1 MSTGLWKSVGR
12 LVGFWVFVGLSER
25 PASVESPVVGRVSGA
40 GSSKL
45 GARESGSD
53 EEIAVFDGGG
63 AGGFDMSNLLAQ
75 AQAMQNQLMEAQ
87 ADLEGQEIEGS
98 AGGGL
103 VTALVSG
110 TGELLSLNIKKE
122 AVDPDDTETLADLVV
137 AAVRDAS
144 ENAKQA
150 AAAAMGPLA
159 GGLGGAFG
167 GEGGIPGFGGA
178 PAGQSAPAGFGLPSA
193 PPAVESAPP
202 AVEPG
207 AGDDPESG
215 PGESRGQAQD
225 ETRGGVGFVN
235 PGSGTGA
242 SGQNPG

>member
-1 MSTGLWKSVGR
+1 VP
-12 LVGFWVFVGLSER
+12 EQ
-25 PASVESPVVGRVSGA
+25 
-40 GSSKL
+40 
-45 GARESGSD
+45 RELAKSGSD

-110 TGELLSLNIKKE
+110 TGELLSLDIKKE
-122 AVDPDDTETLADLVV
+122 AVDPDDTETLADLIV

-167 GEGGIPGFGGA
+167 GDGIPGFGGGA
-178 PAGQSAPAGFGLPSA
+178 PSAPAGFGLPSA
-193 PPAVESAPP
+193 TPPAVGSGDSHSGENHPDDNGP
-202 AVEPG
+202 GDEVGENQPGKNEPG
-207 AGDDPESG
+207 
-215 PGESRGQAQD
+215 GQARAD
-225 ETRGGVGFVN
+225 DRGGVGFVN
-235 PGSGTGA
+235 PGSTAGE
-242 SGQNPG
+242 SGQSPV

>member
-1 MSTGLWKSVGR
+1 L
-12 LVGFWVFVGLSER
+12 
-25 PASVESPVVGRVSGA
+25 
-40 GSSKL
+40 
-45 GARESGSD
+45 SGSD

-122 AVDPDDTETLADLVV
+122 AVDPDDTETLADLIV

-167 GEGGIPGFGGA
+167 GEGGFPGFGGDA
-178 PAGQSAPAGFGLPSA
+178 PTAPAGFGLPGT
-193 PPAVESAPP
+193 PPAVEA
-202 AVEPG
+202 AEADDEPDQDQG
-207 AGDDPESG
+207 QDK
-215 PGESRGQAQD
+215 RGN
-225 ETRGGVGFVN
+225 VGFVN
-235 PGSGTGA
+235 PGNPAGEP
-242 SGQNPG
+242 GQNPG

>member
-1 MSTGLWKSVGR
+1 M
-12 LVGFWVFVGLSER
+12 
-25 PASVESPVVGRVSGA
+25 
-40 GSSKL
+40 
-45 GARESGSD
+45 
-53 EEIAVFDGGG
+53 FDGGG

-167 GEGGIPGFGGA
+167 GEGGIPGFGGGA

-193 PPAVESAPP
+193 PPAVESGPGDDSEGNTP
-202 AVEPG
+202 EPG
-207 AGDDPESG
+207 D
-215 PGESRGQAQD
+215 SRGQAGD

-235 PGSGTGA
+235 PGSEAGA

>member
-1 MSTGLWKSVGR
+1 
-12 LVGFWVFVGLSER
+12 
-25 PASVESPVVGRVSGA
+25 VVLFADSRA
-40 GSSKL
+40 GKL

-167 GEGGIPGFGGA
+167 GEGGFPGFGAGA
-178 PAGQSAPAGFGLPSA
+178 PAAPAGFGLPSA
-193 PPAVESAPP
+193 APAVE
-202 AVEPG
+202 
-207 AGDDPESG
+207 AGDADADEDERGGQS
-215 PGESRGQAQD
+215 SRGTNDGTSGGASSD
-225 ETRGGVGFVN
+225 NRGGVGFVN
-235 PGSGTGA
+235 PGSTAGEP
-242 SGQNPG
+242 GQNPG

>member
-1 MSTGLWKSVGR
+1 V
-12 LVGFWVFVGLSER
+12 VGL
-25 PASVESPVVGRVSGA
+25 PVGRVGR
-40 GSSKL
+40 L

-167 GEGGIPGFGGA
+167 GEGGFPGFGGGS
-178 PAGQSAPAGFGLPSA
+178 PAAPAGFGLPGA
-193 PPAVESAPP
+193 APAVE
-202 AVEPG
+202 
-207 AGDDPESG
+207 AGDPDEDERG
-215 PGESRGQAQD
+215 GQASPGQASGGQINPGQASGQAS
-225 ETRGGVGFVN
+225 GGVGFVN
-235 PGSGTGA
+235 PGSTAGEP
-242 SGQNPG
+242 GQNPG

>member
-1 MSTGLWKSVGR
+1 
-12 LVGFWVFVGLSER
+12 
-25 PASVESPVVGRVSGA
+25 
-40 GSSKL
+40 
-45 GARESGSD
+45 
-53 EEIAVFDGGG
+53 
-63 AGGFDMSNLLAQ
+63 MSNLLAQ

-167 GEGGIPGFGGA
+167 GDGGFPGFGSET
-178 PAGQSAPAGFGLPSA
+178 PSAPAGFGLPGT
-193 PPAVESAPP
+193 PPAVEA
-202 AVEPG
+202 AE
-207 AGDDPESG
+207 ADDDPDEDRPGGQTSG
-215 PGESRGQAQD
+215 GQATGDQTSGQGNQASSD
-225 ETRGGVGFVN
+225 NRGGLGFVN
-235 PGSGTGA
+235 PGSPAGEP
-242 SGQNPG
+242 GQNPV

>member
-1 MSTGLWKSVGR
+1 
-12 LVGFWVFVGLSER
+12 
-25 PASVESPVVGRVSGA
+25 
-40 GSSKL
+40 
-45 GARESGSD
+45 
-53 EEIAVFDGGG
+53 
-63 AGGFDMSNLLAQ
+63 MSNLLAQ

-87 ADLEGQEIEGS
+87 ADLESQEIEGS

-110 TGELLSLNIKKE
+110 TGELLSLDIKKE
-122 AVDPDDTETLADLVV
+122 AVDPDDTETLADLIV

-167 GEGGIPGFGGA
+167 GEGGFPGGEGGFPGFGG
-178 PAGQSAPAGFGLPSA
+178 GQSAPAGFSLPGT
-193 PPAVESAPP
+193 PPAVES
-202 AVEPG
+202 
-207 AGDDPESG
+207 GDDVRDDEPTTERRPGTDNGPGTESRPGTDNGPGPESRRENRLG
-215 PGESRGQAQD
+215 PKGESASDNRPSSDNRLVHNPTGSDNRPGSASRGS
-225 ETRGGVGFVN
+225 VGFVN
-235 PGSGTGA
+235 PGSAAGD

>member
-1 MSTGLWKSVGR
+1 LQAR
-12 LVGFWVFVGLSER
+12 
-25 PASVESPVVGRVSGA
+25 
-40 GSSKL
+40 
-45 GARESGSD
+45 ARESGSD

-167 GEGGIPGFGGA
+167 GDGGFPGFGGGEA
-178 PAGQSAPAGFGLPSA
+178 AGQSAPAGFGLPSA
-193 PPAVESAPP
+193 TPPAVESGNDTDDPGNES
-202 AVEPG
+202 EPG
-207 AGDDPESG
+207 RGSESEPGRGGAGQLDSG
-215 PGESRGQAQD
+215 SN
-225 ETRGGVGFVN
+225 GGVGFVN
-235 PGSGTGA
+235 PGAGESGR
-242 SGQNPG
+242 NPG

>member
-1 MSTGLWKSVGR
+1 M
-12 LVGFWVFVGLSER
+12 
-25 PASVESPVVGRVSGA
+25 
-40 GSSKL
+40 GSS
-45 GARESGSD
+45 GWD

-87 ADLEGQEIEGS
+87 ADLEEQEIEGS

-110 TGELLSLNIKKE
+110 TGELLSLTIKKE

-167 GEGGIPGFGGA
+167 GEGGIPGFGGGA
-178 PAGQSAPAGFGLPSA
+178 PAGFGAGGSAPAGFGLPSA
-193 PPAVESAPP
+193 TPPAVESGGEDAPGSDNDLNGRDGGQSGSGN
-202 AVEPG
+202 ESSDRDG
-207 AGDDPESG
+207 GKSRSGTAGG
-215 PGESRGQAQD
+215 GQPRD
-225 ETRGGVGFVN
+225 EVHDGGQVGRGVGFVN
-235 PGSGTGA
+235 PGNGA
-242 SGQNPG
+242 GDSGQNPG

>member
-1 MSTGLWKSVGR
+1 M
-12 LVGFWVFVGLSER
+12 
-25 PASVESPVVGRVSGA
+25 
-40 GSSKL
+40 
-45 GARESGSD
+45 
-53 EEIAVFDGGG
+53 FDGGG

-87 ADLEGQEIEGS
+87 ADLEEQEIEGS

-110 TGELLSLNIKKE
+110 TGELLSLDIKKE
-122 AVDPDDTETLADLVV
+122 AVDPDDTETLADLIV

-167 GEGGIPGFGGA
+167 DGGFPGFGGGA
-178 PAGQSAPAGFGLPSA
+178 PSAPAGFGLPSA
-193 PPAVESAPP
+193 TPPTVESGDDKPTT
-202 AVEPG
+202 PG
-207 AGDDPESG
+207 AGQTGAGQSG
-215 PGESRGQAQD
+215 AGQSGAGQAGD
-225 ETRGGVGFVN
+225 GPAGSDGRGVGFVN
-235 PGSGTGA
+235 PGSSAGDA
-242 SGQNPG
+242 GQNPG

>member
-1 MSTGLWKSVGR
+1 M
-12 LVGFWVFVGLSER
+12 
-25 PASVESPVVGRVSGA
+25 
-40 GSSKL
+40 
-45 GARESGSD
+45 
-53 EEIAVFDGGG
+53 FDGGG

-144 ENAKQA
+144 ENAKQV

-167 GEGGIPGFGGA
+167 GEGGFPGFGGET
-178 PAGQSAPAGFGLPSA
+178 PAAPAGFGLPGA
-193 PPAVESAPP
+193 PRAVEA
-202 AVEPG
+202 AE
-207 AGDDPESG
+207 ADDDPDEDRPG
-215 PGESRGQAQD
+215 PQASAGNR
-225 ETRGGVGFVN
+225 ENNSGGVGFVN
-235 PGSGTGA
+235 PGSPAGEP
-242 SGQNPG
+242 GQNPA

>member
-1 MSTGLWKSVGR
+1 M
-12 LVGFWVFVGLSER
+12 
-25 PASVESPVVGRVSGA
+25 
-40 GSSKL
+40 
-45 GARESGSD
+45 
-53 EEIAVFDGGG
+53 FDGGG

-75 AQAMQNQLMEAQ
+75 AQAMQSQLMEAQ

-110 TGELLSLNIKKE
+110 TGELLSLDIKKE
-122 AVDPDDTETLADLVV
+122 AVDPDDTETLADLIV

-167 GEGGIPGFGGA
+167 GDGGFPGGGF
-178 PAGQSAPAGFGLPSA
+178 PGGGAPAGFGLPGT
-193 PPAVESAPP
+193 PPAVEAADPDDD
-202 AVEPG
+202 EPG
-207 AGDDPESG
+207 STSPGNTSPGNTSPGSANPGGSTSG
-215 PGESRGQAQD
+215 GQDTGGQGN
-225 ETRGGVGFVN
+225 RGGIGFVN
-235 PGSGTGA
+235 PGSTAGE
-242 SGQNPG
+242 SGQNPA

>member
-1 MSTGLWKSVGR
+1 M
-12 LVGFWVFVGLSER
+12 
-25 PASVESPVVGRVSGA
+25 
-40 GSSKL
+40 
-45 GARESGSD
+45 
-53 EEIAVFDGGG
+53 FDGGG

-87 ADLEGQEIEGS
+87 ANLEEQEIEGS

-110 TGELLSLNIKKE
+110 TGELLSLDIKKE
-122 AVDPDDTETLADLVV
+122 AVDPDDTETLADLIV

-167 GEGGIPGFGGA
+167 DGGIPGFGGA
-178 PAGQSAPAGFGLPSA
+178 PSAPAGFGLPGA
-193 PPAVESAPP
+193 TPPAVESGDD
-202 AVEPG
+202 EPG
-207 AGDDPESG
+207 SG
-215 PGESRGQAQD
+215 RSDADNR
-225 ETRGGVGFVN
+225 GVGFVN
-235 PGSGTGA
+235 PAGDA
-242 SGQNPG
+242 GQNPS

>member
-1 MSTGLWKSVGR
+1 
-12 LVGFWVFVGLSER
+12 
-25 PASVESPVVGRVSGA
+25 
-40 GSSKL
+40 
-45 GARESGSD
+45 
-53 EEIAVFDGGG
+53 VFDGGG
-63 AGGFDMSNLLAQ
+63 AGGFDMSDLLAQ

-167 GEGGIPGFGGA
+167 GEGGFPGFGGGA
-178 PAGQSAPAGFGLPSA
+178 PAQSAPAGFGLPSA
-193 PPAVESAPP
+193 PPAVGTGDDGTASAPGDEDRDSQTSTGEERGGQVSGDQSHGGQ
-202 AVEPG
+202 ASSSS
-207 AGDDPESG
+207 AGQASAEGQASS
-215 PGESRGQAQD
+215 ESRGVG
-225 ETRGGVGFVN
+225 ESGRGGVGFVN
-235 PGSGTGA
+235 PGSAAGE
-242 SGQNPG
+242 SGQNPA

>member
-1 MSTGLWKSVGR
+1 
-12 LVGFWVFVGLSER
+12 
-25 PASVESPVVGRVSGA
+25 
-40 GSSKL
+40 
-45 GARESGSD
+45 
-53 EEIAVFDGGG
+53 
-63 AGGFDMSNLLAQ
+63 MSNLLAQ

-167 GEGGIPGFGGA
+167 GEGGIPGFGGGA

-193 PPAVESAPP
+193 PPAVES
-202 AVEPG
+202 G
-207 AGDDPESG
+207 SGDDPESG
-215 PGESRGQAQD
+215 TDESRGQAQD
-225 ETRGGVGFVN
+225 ETRGGVGVVN
-235 PGSGTGA
+235 PGGGA
-242 SGQNPG
+242 GGSGQNPV

>member
-1 MSTGLWKSVGR
+1 M
-12 LVGFWVFVGLSER
+12 
-25 PASVESPVVGRVSGA
+25 
-40 GSSKL
+40 
-45 GARESGSD
+45 SGSD

-110 TGELLSLNIKKE
+110 TGELLSLDIKKE
-122 AVDPDDTETLADLVV
+122 AVDPDDTETLADLIV

-167 GEGGIPGFGGA
+167 GEGGFPGFGGA
-178 PAGQSAPAGFGLPSA
+178 PGGGSSAPAGFGLPGA
-193 PPAVESAPP
+193 RPAVESGDDADGNDAPQTNRPSGP
-202 AVEPG
+202 ANPGSANEGQARPG
-207 AGDDPESG
+207 ADD
-215 PGESRGQAQD
+215 
-225 ETRGGVGFVN
+225 RGGVGFVN
-235 PGSGTGA
+235 PGSSAGEP
-242 SGQNPG
+242 GQNPG

>member
-1 MSTGLWKSVGR
+1 M
-12 LVGFWVFVGLSER
+12 
-25 PASVESPVVGRVSGA
+25 
-40 GSSKL
+40 
-45 GARESGSD
+45 
-53 EEIAVFDGGG
+53 FDGGG

-110 TGELLSLNIKKE
+110 TGELLSLTIKKE
-122 AVDPDDTETLADLVV
+122 AVDPDDTETLADLIV

-167 GEGGIPGFGGA
+167 GEGGFPGFGGA
-178 PAGQSAPAGFGLPSA
+178 PGGGSSAPAGFGLPGA
-193 PPAVESAPP
+193 RPAVESGDDADGDEGPQTGRPSGGQDNDGP
-202 AVEPG
+202 ANAGPAGTGQARPG
-207 AGDDPESG
+207 ADN
-215 PGESRGQAQD
+215 
-225 ETRGGVGFVN
+225 RGGVGFVN
-235 PGSGTGA
+235 PGSTAGDA
-242 SGQNPG
+242 GQNPG

>member
-1 MSTGLWKSVGR
+1 M
-12 LVGFWVFVGLSER
+12 
-25 PASVESPVVGRVSGA
+25 
-40 GSSKL
+40 
-45 GARESGSD
+45 
-53 EEIAVFDGGG
+53 FDGGG

-110 TGELLSLNIKKE
+110 TGELLSLNIKQE
-122 AVDPDDTETLADLVV
+122 AVDPDDTETLADLIV

-167 GEGGIPGFGGA
+167 EGGIPGFGGGA
-178 PAGQSAPAGFGLPSA
+178 PAQSAPAGFGLPSA
-193 PPAVESAPP
+193 TPPAVGPGDDTTAT
-202 AVEPG
+202 EPG
-207 AGDDPESG
+207 KPGPSG
-215 PGESRGQAQD
+215 PADDEGRAQASEGTHGSDDQN
-225 ETRGGVGFVN
+225 RGGVGFVN
-235 PGSGTGA
+235 PGSGAGA
-242 SGQNPG
+242 SGQNPV